1 MRLPAV
7 LSVCTNT
14 AWSPS
19 ARAVAAGLDTL
30 AKAGVAAI
38 AAAAA
43 VVATAMAAAAVTRI
57 AVLTKTPQVRGSGV
71 LAPFSPAGGVRVTP
85 ARRTGRCNADSSS
98 GTEGGQN
105 TGSPYLRSFC
115 ENSDTRH
122 GGGRHGGGHHRRGSG
137 DRGHPGLR
145 ERVEPGG
152 HGPRGRRPRRVR
164 ADRQHRGQPHRGLP
178 ERSRRHT

>member
-85 ARRTGRCNADSSS
+85 ARRTGPAGRPGCGCGNGRA
-98 GTEGGQN
+98 GCGG
-105 TGSPYLRSFC
+105 P
-115 ENSDTRH
+115 
-122 GGGRHGGGHHRRGSG
+122 
-137 DRGHPGLR
+137 
-145 ERVEPGG
+145 
-152 HGPRGRRPRRVR
+152 
-164 ADRQHRGQPHRGLP
+164 A
-178 ERSRRHT
+178 

>member
-43 VVATAMAAAAVTRI
+43 VVTAARAAAAVTRI
-57 AVLTKTPQVRGSGV
+57 AVLTNAPQVRGFRCSGP
-71 LAPFSPAGGVRVTP
+71 LQSRW
-85 ARRTGRCNADSSS
+85 S
-98 GTEGGQN
+98 
-105 TGSPYLRSFC
+105 
-115 ENSDTRH
+115 
-122 GGGRHGGGHHRRGSG
+122 
-137 DRGHPGLR
+137 
-145 ERVEPGG
+145 
-152 HGPRGRRPRRVR
+152 
-164 ADRQHRGQPHRGLP
+164 
-178 ERSRRHT
+178 RSRYTGGLGGPGWAARLWVR

>member
-30 AKAGVAAI
+30 EKAGVAAI

-57 AVLTKTPQVRGSGV
+57 AVLTKTPQVRGIRCSG
-71 LAPFSPAGGVRVTP
+71 PFQSRWRSPRYTGPADGAGWAARLWVR
-85 ARRTGRCNADSSS
+85 
-98 GTEGGQN
+98 
-105 TGSPYLRSFC
+105 
-115 ENSDTRH
+115 
-122 GGGRHGGGHHRRGSG
+122 
-137 DRGHPGLR
+137 
-145 ERVEPGG
+145 
-152 HGPRGRRPRRVR
+152 
-164 ADRQHRGQPHRGLP
+164 
-178 ERSRRHT
+178 